1 MRILIY
7 IVIRPE
13 TGVEVDGGED
23 EGGEG
28 EDGLD
33 GGDRVD
39 GLAPLSDQ
47 ENLPDLGWGWQT
59 C

>member
-1 MRILIY
+1 MY

-33 GGDRVD
+33 GGDRVE